1 MPKVG
6 AFTFVLHSHL
16 PYARQAGRWPHGEE
30 WLHEAA
36 AETYV
41 PLLDSL
47 NRLQQE
53 GVPARLTLT
62 LTPILLEQLADD
74 LVRANFLTYLDEKV
88 EAATADIP
96 RFEKAGDAHF
106 AYLAGFYRDW
116 YAGIRRSFV
125 ERYDGNL
132 VPAFRRLQDAGVIEV
147 VTCAATHGYLPLLDR
162 DEFDQPAVADGGRS
176 APPAFRTRP
185 RAIWLPECAYRPA
198 YFAEDGRQRPGLE
211 IVSPRAQDRV
221 VLCRDAHD
229 RRRTAGRRGRR

>member
-47 NRLQQE
+47 TRLQQE

-74 LVRANFLTYLDEKV
+74 KVRANFLTYLDEKIS
-88 EAATADIP
+88 AATADIP
-96 RFEKAGDAHF
+96 RFEKAKEAHF
-106 AYLAGFYRDW
+106 AYLALFYRDW
-116 YAGIRRSFV
+116 YLGIRRSFV

-132 VPAFRRLQDAGVIEV
+132 VPAFRRLQDAGGLV
-147 VTCAATHGYLPLLDR
+147 VPSFVGSK
-162 DEFDQPAVADGGRS
+162 EGR
-176 APPAFRTRP
+176 
-185 RAIWLPECAYRPA
+185 
-198 YFAEDGRQRPGLE
+198 
-211 IVSPRAQDRV
+211 
-221 VLCRDAHD
+221 
-229 RRRTAGRRGRR
+229 